1 MTIQSVSYS
10 SIQSFNPTTIKGYD
24 VDGIDP
30 NGRPVRVKRNKFGGV
45 LPVVG
50 STLLTSYGKGVVTGY
65 TEGSLRVAITEFNGD
80 YEFIT
85 ADGSDIFDAEEVVAS
100 LSRSAN
106 AAIDC
111 QVETITRL
119 YKSDITERLPKSWQD
134 KVDAIERFAT
144 NEFIMDLT
152 DKSYVPESTECLV
165 DVVAINRE
173 TQAERKAR
181 KALEIAEAKRLRR
194 QLLDAYDAENAE
206 CPEDIAN
213 EIADEFGDV
222 DFDDT
227 DENNGEEG
235 GF

>member
-10 SIQSFNPTTIKGYD
+10 SIQSFNPTTVKGYD

-45 LPVVG
+45 LPVIG
-50 STLLTSYGKGVVTGY
+50 STLLTTYGKGVVTGY
-65 TEGSLRVAITEFNGD
+65 TTEGSLRVAITEFNGD
-80 YEFIT
+80 FEFIT
-85 ADGSDIFDAEEVVAS
+85 ADESDIFDAEEVVAS

-119 YKSDITERLPKSWQD
+119 YKSEITERLPKSWQD

-152 DKSYVPESTECLV
+152 DKSYVPDDTECIV
-165 DVVAINRE
+165 KVVSLDRE
-173 TQAERKAR
+173 TKAERAKRQRAER
-181 KALEIAEAKRLRR
+181 AEAIKRANA
-194 QLLDAYDAENAE
+194 LLAEFDDVE
-206 CPEDIAN
+206 CPDDVAADIAA
-213 EIADEFGDV
+213 E
-222 DFDDT
+222 FDDA
-227 DENNGEEG
+227 DME
-235 GF
+235 F